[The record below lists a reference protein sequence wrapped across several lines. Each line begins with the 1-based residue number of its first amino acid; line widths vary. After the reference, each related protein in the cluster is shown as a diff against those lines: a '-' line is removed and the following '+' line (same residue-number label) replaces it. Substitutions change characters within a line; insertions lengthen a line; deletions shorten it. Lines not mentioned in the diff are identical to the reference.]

1 MLLPSVMK
9 YVSLVGGSE
18 FAARR
23 IPVID
28 CGVGNVR
35 VSDPVSFPGLQLIER
50 ERLPSMALEATDV
63 E

>member
-1 MLLPSVMK
+1 LIISVAVPIEVMLLPSVIE

-18 FAARR
+18 FAPRR

-35 VSDPVSFPGLQLIER
+35 LSDPVSLPGLQ
-50 ERLPSMALEATDV
+50 
-63 E
+63 